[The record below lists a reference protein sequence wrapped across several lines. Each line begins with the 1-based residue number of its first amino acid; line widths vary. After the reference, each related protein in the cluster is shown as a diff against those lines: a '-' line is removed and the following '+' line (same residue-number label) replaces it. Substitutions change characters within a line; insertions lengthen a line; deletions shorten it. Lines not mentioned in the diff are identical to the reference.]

1 MIIVIGTAEARPEH
15 MDRIMALSLEHVRRS
30 RQEPGC
36 LRHDVSVDG
45 EHQARLVFVEY
56 WKDMDAL
63 NAHFAV
69 PASQAFIKDL
79 TPLLAEPPTLEVF
92 QSDAVA

>member
-1 MIIVIGTAEARPEH
+1 MIIVIGSAEARPEH
-15 MDRIMALSLEHVRRS
+15 TDRVLALSLEHVRRS

-45 EHQARLVFVEY
+45 EHPTRLVFVEY

-69 PASQAFIKDL
+69 PASQAFIKEL
-79 TPLLAEPPTLEVF
+79 TPLLAGEPSLEIF
-92 QSDAVA
+92 QSKPRS

>member
-1 MIIVIGTAEARPEH
+1 MIIVIGTAEAKPEY
-15 MDRIMALSLEHVRRS
+15 MDRIVALSLEHVRRS

-45 EHQARLVFVEY
+45 EDPARLVFVEY
-56 WKDMDAL
+56 WQDMDAL
-63 NAHFAV
+63 NVHFAV

-79 TPLLAEPPTLEVF
+79 TPMLAKPPTLEVF
-92 QSDAVA
+92 QSEAVA